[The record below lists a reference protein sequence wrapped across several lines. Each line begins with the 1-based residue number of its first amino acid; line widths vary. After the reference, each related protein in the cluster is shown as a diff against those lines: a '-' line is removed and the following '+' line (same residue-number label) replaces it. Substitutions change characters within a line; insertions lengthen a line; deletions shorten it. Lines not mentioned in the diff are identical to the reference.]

1 MGASDFPHAVYDA
14 AHISRLA
21 IKDLQDGLF
30 KSRLWYHFAVHDIK
44 QRFRRSIF
52 GPLWI
57 TLSMGITVAALGF
70 VFSQVFRQPIQQFI
84 PYLAIGL
91 IFWGFL
97 TSVVNEG
104 CTAFIEAQGYIKNV
118 PMPVSVHYYRMF
130 ARNVITLLFNMLIL
144 VFVFII
150 FEQEVSW
157 IMLLFIPGFVMLA
170 ATVFL
175 IGFLAGTLSTRYRDI
190 PVAIGSF
197 LQVVF
202 FVTPVFWS
210 LDTLPERP
218 AVVTYNP
225 FYHMIELVRAPLL
238 GELPSLG
245 SWVAVAVIIVLLGP
259 AIIWL
264 YRKTFFRIPY
274 WV

>member
-1 MGASDFPHAVYDA
+1 MGATNLPHAVYDA
-14 AHISRLA
+14 AYIHRLA
-21 IKDLQDGLF
+21 INDLQDGLF

-57 TLSMGITVAALGF
+57 TLSMGIMVTALGF
-70 VFSQVFRQPIQQFI
+70 VFSQVFRQSIQDFI
-84 PYLAIGL
+84 PYLATGL

-104 CTAFIEAQGYIKNV
+104 CTSFIEGQGYIKNV
-118 PMPVSVHYYRMF
+118 PMPVSVHYYRVF
-130 ARNVITLLFNMLIL
+130 ARNVITWLFNMAIFVL
-144 VFVFII
+144 VFVI
-150 FEQEVSW
+150 FQREVSW
-157 IMLLFIPGFVMLA
+157 IMLLFIPGFVMFT
-170 ATVFL
+170 ATIFL
-175 IGFLAGTLSTRYRDI
+175 IGFFAAILSTRYRDI
-190 PVAIGSF
+190 PVVIGNL

-210 LDTLPERP
+210 LDTLPDRP
-218 AVVTYNP
+218 AVVTFNP
-225 FYHMIELVRAPLL
+225 VYHMIELVRAPLL
-238 GELPSLG
+238 GELPSPE
-245 SWVAVAVIIVLLGP
+245 SWAAVAGIILILGP
-259 AIIWL
+259 TIIWL